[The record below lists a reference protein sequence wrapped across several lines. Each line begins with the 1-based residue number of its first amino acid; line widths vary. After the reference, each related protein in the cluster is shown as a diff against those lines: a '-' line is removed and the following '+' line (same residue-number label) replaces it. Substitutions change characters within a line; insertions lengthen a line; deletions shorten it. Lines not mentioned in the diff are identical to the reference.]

1 MNNELGDNNNIESDE
16 GKNIKFDPINELDDD
31 EKISTSFTINES
43 DDEKKSS
50 VNNEENEDFI
60 FEKQIIPL
68 SANQVNDES
77 GTSEIRHVKS
87 NGSVPEDDQKFTIS
101 YHSAK
106 MKYESGLEYNKK
118 IAIKYEEMIKI
129 SKKLKPSIQG
139 NEKQSDIK
147 YEEVIKSNASG
158 AYPTRLIQDK
168 NNIVEYEGV
177 VKNNNKKLVDNND
190 VIKENEESEKN
201 LRETHQSI
209 FVGSDFKVISK
220 RLDELRPDS
229 ADSVK
234 LDDDKKIS
242 VNNTTINGSN
252 NEKIL
257 LVNNQK
263 NDESI
268 IEEHIT
274 PLSTNQVNNDE
285 SGALEI
291 QYVKSNEFFSENKNL
306 DAPINTAFLEKNN
319 FHIKGD
325 INSDQMKY
333 KSGSRYNKKIVTK
346 YEEMTKNNKK
356 LTQTCIIPDRILHG
370 SCVRCHNPL
379 VAKDWCKSCQ
389 TGIFKQNFKNWASG
403 NSEVD
408 ELIQNSQLEA
418 TDSLNYLEWID
429 HKEIVNI
436 EYITKGGFGKIFK
449 GIWIRGP
456 RLKYS
461 TTERAWDN
469 IPNTTIALKE
479 LNNQEDFN
487 QFLAE
492 VRNHR
497 QFLLNTENHVLRC
510 FGITRSPND
519 NTELAKWLKKDAK
532 DAKERPKL
540 NSYMMVMMWAND
552 GDLFNY
558 IKKTSNDEN
567 FTWYKRLK
575 ILEELSGA
583 LKSIHDKG
591 VIHQDLHCGNIL
603 MNDEDIFHFPAIGDL
618 GLCGNYNKTGI
629 LIGVKSFIAPEHLK
643 ENPEK
648 FTTASDIYS
657 FGIIMWIIGCCK
669 LPYEEFKNDQFG
681 LEYNITVG
689 GLRPKIP
696 KDIPTTYAELM
707 KRCWD
712 DNPEKRPKAFE
723 LRNIFS
729 MWEKQYYSNHKEF
742 FIAEKERLHKINN
755 SGLYCNFLENQ
766 EIERSKLIHKKGNNA
781 LSCKPFDEVS
791 LSTVNFENSNNNNEN
806 ANLLFLC

>member
-209 FVGSDFKVISK
+209 FVGSDFKVIM
-220 RLDELRPDS
+220 
-229 ADSVK
+229 
-234 LDDDKKIS
+234 
-242 VNNTTINGSN
+242 
-252 NEKIL
+252 
-257 LVNNQK
+257 NNQK

-370 SCVRCHNPL
+370 SC
-379 VAKDWCKSCQ
+379 
-389 TGIFKQNFKNWASG
+389 
-403 NSEVD
+403 
-408 ELIQNSQLEA
+408 
-418 TDSLNYLEWID
+418 
-429 HKEIVNI
+429 
-436 EYITKGGFGKIFK
+436 
-449 GIWIRGP
+449 
-456 RLKYS
+456 
-461 TTERAWDN
+461 
-469 IPNTTIALKE
+469 
-479 LNNQEDFN
+479 
-487 QFLAE
+487 
-492 VRNHR
+492 
-497 QFLLNTENHVLRC
+497 
-510 FGITRSPND
+510 
-519 NTELAKWLKKDAK
+519 
-532 DAKERPKL
+532 
-540 NSYMMVMMWAND
+540 
-552 GDLFNY
+552 
-558 IKKTSNDEN
+558 
-567 FTWYKRLK
+567 
-575 ILEELSGA
+575 
-583 LKSIHDKG
+583 
-591 VIHQDLHCGNIL
+591 
-603 MNDEDIFHFPAIGDL
+603 
-618 GLCGNYNKTGI
+618 
-629 LIGVKSFIAPEHLK
+629 
-643 ENPEK
+643 
-648 FTTASDIYS
+648 
-657 FGIIMWIIGCCK
+657 
-669 LPYEEFKNDQFG
+669 
-681 LEYNITVG
+681 
-689 GLRPKIP
+689 
-696 KDIPTTYAELM
+696 
-707 KRCWD
+707 
-712 DNPEKRPKAFE
+712 
-723 LRNIFS
+723 
-729 MWEKQYYSNHKEF
+729 
-742 FIAEKERLHKINN
+742 
-755 SGLYCNFLENQ
+755 
-766 EIERSKLIHKKGNNA
+766 
-781 LSCKPFDEVS
+781 
-791 LSTVNFENSNNNNEN
+791 
-806 ANLLFLC
+806 

>member
-379 VAKDWCKSCQ
+379 VAKDWC
-389 TGIFKQNFKNWASG
+389 
-403 NSEVD
+403 
-408 ELIQNSQLEA
+408 
-418 TDSLNYLEWID
+418 
-429 HKEIVNI
+429 
-436 EYITKGGFGKIFK
+436 
-449 GIWIRGP
+449 IWIRGP

-583 LKSIHDKG
+583 LKT
-591 VIHQDLHCGNIL
+591 
-603 MNDEDIFHFPAIGDL
+603 IGDL

-742 FIAEKERLHKINN
+742 FIAEKERLHKIKN

-766 EIERSKLIHKKGNNA
+766 EIERSKLIHKKGNKSEKRNNA
-781 LSCKPFDEVS
+781 LSCEPFDEVS

>member
-1 MNNELGDNNNIESDE
+1 MKKDFIKFTYNSVKIGIKKFHNNNNNYNYNYNNNNQKNKNNDDDNNNNNNKKNENEKNIKIKLKNDNLSNKNNNSISFSFFKKNDNVFNVILDDDDDDDDDDDKRFKKKSKKNFLERKIPISLLNKPFIYKRDNNNEGSKKILKEMNNELGDNNNIESDE

-118 IAIKYEEMIKI
+118 IAIKYEEMIKN
-129 SKKLKPSIQG
+129 SKKLKPLIQG

-147 YEEVIKSNASG
+147 YEEVIRSNASG

-201 LRETHQSI
+201 LCETHQNI

-234 LDDDKKIS
+234 LDDNKKIS

-274 PLSTNQVNNDE
+274 PLSTNQVNDDE

-325 INSDQMKY
+325 INSDQMRY

-346 YEEMTKNNKK
+346 YEKMTKNNKK

-379 VAKDWCKSCQ
+379 VAKDWC
-389 TGIFKQNFKNWASG
+389 
-403 NSEVD
+403 
-408 ELIQNSQLEA
+408 
-418 TDSLNYLEWID
+418 
-429 HKEIVNI
+429 
-436 EYITKGGFGKIFK
+436 
-449 GIWIRGP
+449 IWIRGP

-497 QFLLNTENHVLRC
+497 QFLLNNENHVLRC
-510 FGITRSPND
+510 FGITRSP
-519 NTELAKWLKKDAK
+519 
-532 DAKERPKL
+532 
-540 NSYMMVMMWAND
+540 
-552 GDLFNY
+552 
-558 IKKTSNDEN
+558 
-567 FTWYKRLK
+567 KR
-575 ILEELSGA
+575 
-583 LKSIHDKG
+583 
-591 VIHQDLHCGNIL
+591 
-603 MNDEDIFHFPAIGDL
+603 
-618 GLCGNYNKTGI
+618 
-629 LIGVKSFIAPEHLK
+629 
-643 ENPEK
+643 
-648 FTTASDIYS
+648 
-657 FGIIMWIIGCCK
+657 
-669 LPYEEFKNDQFG
+669 
-681 LEYNITVG
+681 
-689 GLRPKIP
+689 
-696 KDIPTTYAELM
+696 
-707 KRCWD
+707 
-712 DNPEKRPKAFE
+712 
-723 LRNIFS
+723 
-729 MWEKQYYSNHKEF
+729 
-742 FIAEKERLHKINN
+742 
-755 SGLYCNFLENQ
+755 
-766 EIERSKLIHKKGNNA
+766 
-781 LSCKPFDEVS
+781 
-791 LSTVNFENSNNNNEN
+791 
-806 ANLLFLC
+806 

>member
-1 MNNELGDNNNIESDE
+1 MNNELGDNNNNEEYRSDLVESDE
-16 GKNIKFDPINELDDD
+16 GKNIKFDPINELGDD

-50 VNNEENEDFI
+50 VNNEENEVFI

-118 IAIKYEEMIKI
+118 IAIKYEEMIKN

-158 AYPTRLIQDK
+158 AYLTRLIQDK

-201 LRETHQSI
+201 LCETHQSI

-263 NDESI
+263 NDVSI

-274 PLSTNQVNNDE
+274 PLSTNQVNDE

-319 FHIKGD
+319 FHNKGD

-379 VAKDWCKSCQ
+379 VAKDWC
-389 TGIFKQNFKNWASG
+389 
-403 NSEVD
+403 
-408 ELIQNSQLEA
+408 
-418 TDSLNYLEWID
+418 
-429 HKEIVNI
+429 
-436 EYITKGGFGKIFK
+436 GFGKIFK

-461 TTERAWDN
+461 TTERDWGN

-552 GDLFNY
+552 
-558 IKKTSNDEN
+558 
-567 FTWYKRLK
+567 
-575 ILEELSGA
+575 
-583 LKSIHDKG
+583 
-591 VIHQDLHCGNIL
+591 
-603 MNDEDIFHFPAIGDL
+603 
-618 GLCGNYNKTGI
+618 
-629 LIGVKSFIAPEHLK
+629 
-643 ENPEK
+643 
-648 FTTASDIYS
+648 
-657 FGIIMWIIGCCK
+657 
-669 LPYEEFKNDQFG
+669 
-681 LEYNITVG
+681 EYNITVG

-742 FIAEKERLHKINN
+742 FIAEKERLHKIKN
-755 SGLYCNFLENQ
+755 SGLSCNFLENQ
-766 EIERSKLIHKKGNNA
+766 EIERSKLIHKKSKKSEKKNNA
-781 LSCKPFDEVS
+781 LSCEPFDEVS

>member
-1 MNNELGDNNNIESDE
+1 MGKDTPTKVVKEESMESIEYDTNSGQDEEMKDVEHVTIKQETQITPPPPSQSATSLDQQKISSETVGLQQQQQTTSTSSSTSPLTPPSTQPEATNEIEQPKVTKKRGRKTTAKPATSVKRKKTTTKKVEKVEESENDMKLKKDDEKLKDVKLKEGEKIKEDESNSSLGVFDFTESDDESEDVDQLMPSSKSSSKKKSSVNNQKSTTKKSSKKSSTETKKIKSPWQPDEDKILIDKILGEMPSPSWSKISQSLKDRNANACLRDNNNEGSKKILKEMNNELGDNNNIESDE

-370 SCVRCHNPL
+370 SCVR
-379 VAKDWCKSCQ
+379 
-389 TGIFKQNFKNWASG
+389 
-403 NSEVD
+403 
-408 ELIQNSQLEA
+408 
-418 TDSLNYLEWID
+418 
-429 HKEIVNI
+429 
-436 EYITKGGFGKIFK
+436 
-449 GIWIRGP
+449 
-456 RLKYS
+456 
-461 TTERAWDN
+461 
-469 IPNTTIALKE
+469 
-479 LNNQEDFN
+479 
-487 QFLAE
+487 
-492 VRNHR
+492 NHR

-540 NSYMMVMMWAND
+540 NSELNICYPSSKSGMRKRFGDSRIHCSSFAKTLLYME
-552 GDLFNY
+552 Y
-558 IKKTSNDEN
+558 
-567 FTWYKRLK
+567 
-575 ILEELSGA
+575 ELVYCYEQVTA
-583 LKSIHDKG
+583 MG
-591 VIHQDLHCGNIL
+591 VSSS
-603 MNDEDIFHFPAIGDL
+603 A
-618 GLCGNYNKTGI
+618 
-629 LIGVKSFIAPEHLK
+629 
-643 ENPEK
+643 
-648 FTTASDIYS
+648 
-657 FGIIMWIIGCCK
+657 
-669 LPYEEFKNDQFG
+669 
-681 LEYNITVG
+681 
-689 GLRPKIP
+689 
-696 KDIPTTYAELM
+696 
-707 KRCWD
+707 
-712 DNPEKRPKAFE
+712 
-723 LRNIFS
+723 
-729 MWEKQYYSNHKEF
+729 
-742 FIAEKERLHKINN
+742 
-755 SGLYCNFLENQ
+755 
-766 EIERSKLIHKKGNNA
+766 
-781 LSCKPFDEVS
+781 
-791 LSTVNFENSNNNNEN
+791 
-806 ANLLFLC
+806 

>member
-370 SCVRCHNPL
+370 SC
-379 VAKDWCKSCQ
+379 
-389 TGIFKQNFKNWASG
+389 
-403 NSEVD
+403 
-408 ELIQNSQLEA
+408 
-418 TDSLNYLEWID
+418 
-429 HKEIVNI
+429 
-436 EYITKGGFGKIFK
+436 
-449 GIWIRGP
+449 
-456 RLKYS
+456 
-461 TTERAWDN
+461 
-469 IPNTTIALKE
+469 
-479 LNNQEDFN
+479 
-487 QFLAE
+487 
-492 VRNHR
+492 
-497 QFLLNTENHVLRC
+497 
-510 FGITRSPND
+510 
-519 NTELAKWLKKDAK
+519 
-532 DAKERPKL
+532 
-540 NSYMMVMMWAND
+540 
-552 GDLFNY
+552 
-558 IKKTSNDEN
+558 
-567 FTWYKRLK
+567 
-575 ILEELSGA
+575 
-583 LKSIHDKG
+583 
-591 VIHQDLHCGNIL
+591 
-603 MNDEDIFHFPAIGDL
+603 
-618 GLCGNYNKTGI
+618 
-629 LIGVKSFIAPEHLK
+629 
-643 ENPEK
+643 
-648 FTTASDIYS
+648 
-657 FGIIMWIIGCCK
+657 
-669 LPYEEFKNDQFG
+669 
-681 LEYNITVG
+681 
-689 GLRPKIP
+689 
-696 KDIPTTYAELM
+696 
-707 KRCWD
+707 
-712 DNPEKRPKAFE
+712 
-723 LRNIFS
+723 
-729 MWEKQYYSNHKEF
+729 
-742 FIAEKERLHKINN
+742 ERLHKINN

-791 LSTVNFENSNNNNEN
+791 LSTRIEYLLPFHEFLITSLCLLNQTILLSDTNFDVSNKFE
-806 ANLLFLC
+806 LLIISFLKHQHVIIERYCVASFELIIFVRSYLHKKPDYQIWKYR